1 MPKTRLLLSCALAA
15 MVALACARSPDP
27 APILSPHPQVTA
39 QEADA
44 PVQALPSVSLQAL
57 PRIDV
62 ALAVSATEPAPAATL
77 DAVQTEPAD
86 QALALGAEAADT
98 EEEDEAWNAGWHAR
112 YVADHCKACPD
123 CCTRDEPWP
132 PTPEALADPCPECD
146 VAGAK
151 TNTQG
156 KGRVAP
162 WRMRPPSRT

>member
-1 MPKTRLLLSCALAA
+1 MMTRLLLCSALAA
-15 MVALACARSPDP
+15 VCLAACAKSPDP
-27 APILSPHPQVTA
+27 VQTLAPKPLVAA

-77 DAVQTEPAD
+77 DAVLAPSEP
-86 QALALGAEAADT
+86 QALAMGAEAADT
-98 EEEDEAWNAGWHAR
+98 EDEDEAWNAGWHAR
-112 YVADHCKACPD
+112 YVADHCASCPD
-123 CCTRDEPWP
+123 CCTKDEPWP
-132 PTPEALADPCPECD
+132 PTPEALADPCPDCD
-146 VAGAK
+146 IAGAK
-151 TNTQG
+151 TNG